1 MKKRFV
7 VTTALACMLAAGTVS
22 AQTPNEMMQGT
33 GSGTTSTQ
41 QTSPAMGPG
50 MMGGG
55 MGMGPGMMGGGM
67 GMGPGMMG
75 SLEPEAQQ
83 KYLDATRDLR
93 KKMQDKQF
101 DYIEAARNPKAN
113 KADLLK
119 KRKELW
125 DIQQKLHE
133 KVWEFMKE

>member
-41 QTSPAMGPG
+41 QTSPA
-50 MMGGG
+50 
-55 MGMGPGMMGGGM
+55 MGPGMMGGGM